1 MPTDKAKGA
10 EAATVKDTVSVST
23 HFFEALWSVF
33 RTSLYGVLPYVA
45 ARIAESIAGV
55 EVPFPAEII
64 LIPFS
69 LALAGHTEC
78 RELGI
83 KGGKHRLPS
92 FLQDVLLL
100 AIVAMFGLFGM
111 LKLVMLAPESGAA
124 RNVLKYEDVIP
135 MAMMGV
141 VIAIFLL
148 ALAVRFATLREDQRT
163 RTIALR

>member
-1 MPTDKAKGA
+1 MSTDDS
-10 EAATVKDTVSVST
+10 ESAAPVLV

-45 ARIAESIAGV
+45 ARIAESFAGID
-55 EVPFPAEII
+55 VPFPAEIV

-92 FLQDVLLL
+92 FLQDVLLI
-100 AIVAMFGLFGM
+100 AILAMFGLFGM
-111 LKLVMLAPESGAA
+111 LKLVMLAPESEAA
-124 RNVLKYEDVIP
+124 RNVLEYEDVIP
-135 MAMMGV
+135 LTVACV
-141 VIAIFLL
+141 VAAVFLL
-148 ALAVRFATLREDQRT
+148 SLAVRFSTLREDQRT
-163 RTIALR
+163 RTIVLR